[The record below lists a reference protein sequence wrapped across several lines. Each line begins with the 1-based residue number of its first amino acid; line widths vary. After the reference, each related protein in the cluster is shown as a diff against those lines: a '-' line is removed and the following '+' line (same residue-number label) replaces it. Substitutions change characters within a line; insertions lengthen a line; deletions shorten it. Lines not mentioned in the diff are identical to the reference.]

1 MSIVKDGNLD
11 SRYFGSLGSEGG
23 HLFPASAELAEGK
36 KYAPDKVADILHIRL
51 ETAFDL
57 PRRTLWG
64 RCTTTLAPLQEG
76 LTKLELDC
84 VELTVD
90 AVEDGDG
97 RRLPF
102 EHDGARLAVRFPRPL
117 AKGKPVEVAVSYHG
131 SPRSGLY
138 FTGPSKEYPKK
149 AVQVWSQGQD
159 EDSRYWFPC
168 FDYPNEKATSETL
181 VTVPETWTVV
191 ANGELVAVTH
201 DKKLRVKTWHH
212 RMDVPHVS
220 YLISIA
226 CGEFSKLED
235 AWRGKP
241 VQYFVKPGQE
251 QAARRAFARTPD
263 MLEHFSKVF
272 GVDYPYPKY
281 SQVVVEDFIFG
292 GMENISATT
301 LIDRVLPD
309 PRAALDYEPED
320 LISHELAHQWFGDLV
335 TCQDWSHAW
344 LNEGFAS
351 YAEVVYREHWKGE
364 DEATRHR
371 LDQLQ
376 TYFDRDKVVR
386 RPVVTKDY
394 ALPMQLFDAH
404 IYDKGSV
411 VLHMLRRLLG
421 EAAFWA
427 TVKRYLETH
436 AGGTVRTGD
445 LARVVE
451 EVTGKNPEWF
461 FDQWLYGTGYPELEA
476 KYAYDDDTR
485 VATVTIEQKQKVE
498 GATGLFRLPTVLR
511 FQGKSRTVE
520 REVEIRESR
529 HVFTVVLDEKP
540 EFVRLDPGAHLAMK
554 LTFKKPLA
562 MLKTQLAKD
571 PDWTGRAEAARTLSE
586 DGSAEALD
594 ALGEALLKE
603 KFWGAAV
610 EMAAALGENG
620 SLRARDHLAAAL
632 KTENPRTRR
641 AVVRALGR
649 FQNDEAARAL
659 APLAKKDVSYFVEA
673 EANLALGATRHPSAW
688 AVLTAS
694 IKKDSHMDVVRAFSF
709 AGLAKLRDDRAL
721 PLLKTGARPGGK
733 PQGRMGAMKAMALL
747 SKGRELLKE
756 DTRLL
761 LEGYLTDADFF
772 ARYGALQALDALEE
786 PAGAVAVDALRA
798 READGRLRMH
808 SRDIAR
814 RLREGKSPGEEV
826 TALRGD
832 LEKLR
837 EENRGMRDRLEKL
850 EALLPKG
857 KGDRPAPAP
866 APKALKTMAKPPARP
881 APKPVKAATPRKP
894 ARASVST
901 RAGKAAKAGK
911 AGKGKRGR

>member
-1 MSIVKDGNLD
+1 MGILKSGQLAAA
-11 SRYFGSLGSEGG
+11 YFGDMGAMERGFSSAGSEMV
-23 HLFPASAELAEGK
+23 EGK
-36 KYAPDKVADILHIRL
+36 KYAPDKVADIQHIRL
-51 ETAFDL
+51 EVAFDL
-57 PRRTLWG
+57 PRRILWG

-76 LTKLELDC
+76 LAKLELDC
-84 VELTVD
+84 VELAVD

-102 EHDGARLAVRFPRPL
+102 EHDGTRLTVRFPRPL
-117 AKGKPVEVAVSYHG
+117 PKGKPVEIAVSYHG

-181 VTVPETWTVV
+181 VTVPESWTVV
-191 ANGELVAVTH
+191 ANGELAAVTH
-201 DKKLRVKTWHH
+201 DRKLRVKTWHH

-235 AWRGKP
+235 TWRGKP

-376 TYFDRDKVVR
+376 TYFDRDKIVR
-386 RPVVTKDY
+386 RPVVTRDY

-411 VLHMLRRLLG
+411 VLHMLRRFLG

-445 LARVVE
+445 LVKVVE

-485 VATVTIEQKQKVE
+485 VATVTVEQKQKVE
-498 GATGLFRLPTVLR
+498 GTTGLFRLPTLLR

-520 REVEIRESR
+520 REVEIREAR

-540 EFVRLDPGAHLAMK
+540 EFVRLDPGAHLAMT

-562 MLKTQLAKD
+562 MLKTQLLKD
-571 PDWTGRAEAARTLSE
+571 PDWTGRAEAARALAD

-594 ALGEALLKE
+594 ALGEALHKE
-603 KFWGAAV
+603 RFWGAAV
-610 EMAAALGENG
+610 EMAAALGGNG
-620 SLRARDHLAAAL
+620 SLRARDLLAAAV
-632 KTENPRTRR
+632 KVEDPRVRR

-649 FQNDEAARAL
+649 FQGDEAAKAI

-673 EANLALGATRHPSAW
+673 EANLALGSTRHASAW
-688 AVLTAS
+688 SVLALS
-694 IKKDSHMDVVRAFSF
+694 AKKDSHMDVVRAFSF
-709 AGLAKLRDDRAL
+709 AGLARLRDDRAL
-721 PLLKTGARPGGK
+721 PLLKAGARPGGK
-733 PQGRMGAMKAMALL
+733 PQGRMGAMKALALL
-747 SKGRELLKE
+747 SKGREVLKE
-756 DTRLL
+756 DTRLA
-761 LEGYLTDADFF
+761 LEGYLTDTDFF
-772 ARYGALQALDALEE
+772 ARYGALLALDALEE
-786 PAGAVAVDALRA
+786 PTGAAAVDALRA

-808 SRDIAR
+808 SRDISR
-814 RLREGKSPGEEV
+814 RLREGKSRGEEV

-857 KGDRPAPAP
+857 KATKPVPGP
-866 APKALKTMAKPPARP
+866 APKALKTLAKPPVRPPGKAIKAARP
-881 APKPVKAATPRKP
+881 QKP
-894 ARASVST
+894 AKIAKPT
-901 RAGKAAKAGK
+901 KAAKGK
-911 AGKGKRGR
+911 KRR